1 MKTGSETQT
10 QPRYDLYIVTE
21 NLEDDGG
28 GHLNASFSASESE
41 EKLRVEITD
50 ETVGDRVILENNN
63 EVIKDQN
70 TTIHIRT
77 LTPKKPTYQIKILDC
92 LPFSSQECLQRL

>member
-70 TTIHIRT
+70 TNKVWSFAWFNIITV
-77 LTPKKPTYQIKILDC
+77 TYKY
-92 LPFSSQECLQRL
+92 